1 MSFYSEFFKQ
11 ISAEAQD
18 RIKSKSKQ
26 QSEYT
31 ADLRKRLTNIN
42 ETSEEFMKVFGD
54 FSEKK
59 LPKDDLYY
67 SIKNEMEAKEK
78 ELDKKKKKGQSHF
91 NNNPNAPILPTVH
104 KDNIEKIKADAHRKK
119 VEQAIRELDG
129 DPEYKAIGRPKTPKM
144 VEHHKQLTMA
154 F

>member
-11 ISAEAQD
+11 IAAEAQD

-31 ADLRKRLTNIN
+31 TELRKRLTNIN

-78 ELDKKKKKGQSHF
+78 ELDKKKKK
-91 NNNPNAPILPTVH
+91 
-104 KDNIEKIKADAHRKK
+104 E
-119 VEQAIRELDG
+119 
-129 DPEYKAIGRPKTPKM
+129 
-144 VEHHKQLTMA
+144 
-154 F
+154 